1 MTPKSWRK
9 GIIMIPDLKQRSLFI
24 MRLTFEDRLKM
35 CEDHMLRGKS
45 LSHISEKNG
54 NYDITNLKYLINLY
68 KKFGSEVFLNRKDI
82 VYYRDTKLLAISR
95 VQSGKESLRSV
106 ALDLGLPDPTI
117 LGGWIKVYKAKGESG
132 IQDTYPRKN
141 YVLKDERARQIV
153 DKKLAEENER
163 LRAEIEYLKKSHSL
177 TQRLEGV
184 TSREKTK
191 IVTALRKEFKLEVL
205 LEVSGMASSVYYYHL
220 TAENERIDKYKEI
233 KEMIDYLYIDKHKKR
248 MGYQRIHLELLNMGY
263 HIGKNKVNELM
274 REKGY
279 LKIRKPKWHRYNSYE
294 GDQGGIRVNEM
305 NRDFT
310 TIHPYQKAGTDVS
323 LFSLDEESVYL
334 SPIIDFDSREVLAYT
349 AGQDAKM
356 DKIMSMLKDLERT
369 HGKRI
374 KGMMVQSD
382 QGVQYQNSRY
392 REQLEKLGMI
402 QSMSR
407 KGNCLDN
414 SPTENFFGRMKL
426 EMWYGHEHEY
436 NNVEELLAAID
447 EYIKYYNTTRI
458 VSKLKMSPIDYRNTV
473 INRI

>member
-1 MTPKSWRK
+1 
-9 GIIMIPDLKQRSLFI
+9 
-24 MRLTFEDRLKM
+24 MRLTFENRLKM
-35 CEDHMLRGKS
+35 CEDHVLRGKS
-45 LSHISEKNG
+45 LSHISEENG

-68 KKFGSEVFLNRKDI
+68 KKFGSEVFLNREDT
-82 VYYRDTKLLAISR
+82 VYRRDTKLLAISR
-95 VQSGKESLRSV
+95 VLAGKDSLRNI
-106 ALDLGLPDPTI
+106 ALDFGLPDPTI
-117 LGGWIKVYKAKGESG
+117 LAGWIKVYKAKGELG
-132 IQDTYPRKN
+132 VQDTYPRKN

-191 IVTALRKEFKLEVL
+191 IVTELRKEFKLEVL
-205 LEVSGMASSVYYYHL
+205 LEISDMASSVYYYHL
-220 TAENERIDKYKEI
+220 TAEHERIDPYEEVKEA
-233 KEMIDYLYIDKHKKR
+233 IDYLYVDKHKKR
-248 MGYQRIHLELLNMGY
+248 MGYQRIHLELLKMGY

-274 REKGY
+274 RAKGY
-279 LKIRKPKWHRYNSYE
+279 LKVRKAKWHRYNSYE

-305 NRDFT
+305 KQDFT
-310 TIHPYQKAGTDVS
+310 TSHPYEKAGTDVS

-334 SPIIDFDSREVLAYT
+334 SPIIDFDTREVLAYRV
-349 AGQDAKM
+349 GEDAKM

-369 HGKRI
+369 HGEDI
-374 KGMMVQSD
+374 KGMMIQSD

-392 REQLEKLGMI
+392 REQLEKLGI
-402 QSMSR
+402 KQSMSR

-436 NNVEELLAAID
+436 KTVEELRAAID
-447 EYIKYYNTTRI
+447 EYIEYYNTTRI

-473 INRI
+473 LNRI

>member
-1 MTPKSWRK
+1 
-9 GIIMIPDLKQRSLFI
+9 

-35 CEDHMLRGKS
+35 CEDHVLRGKS
-45 LSHISEKNG
+45 LSHISEEKG
-54 NYDITNLKYLINLY
+54 NYDIANLKYLINLY
-68 KKFGSEVFLNRKDI
+68 KKFGSEVFLNREDI

-95 VQSGKESLRSV
+95 VKAGKESLRSI

-117 LGGWIKVYKAKGESG
+117 LAGWIKVYKAKGESG
-132 IQDTYPRKN
+132 VQDTYPRKN
-141 YVLKDERARQIV
+141 YVLKDERTRQIV

-184 TSREKTK
+184 TSREKTQ
-191 IVTALRKEFKLEVL
+191 IVTELRKVFKLEVL
-205 LEVSGMASSVYYYHL
+205 LDLSGMASSVYYYHL
-220 TAENERIDKYKEI
+220 AALNERIDKYEEI
-233 KEMIDYLYIDKHKKR
+233 KEIIDYLYIDKHKKR

-294 GDQGGIRVNEM
+294 GDQGGIKINEM

-310 TIHPYQKAGTDVS
+310 TSHPYEKAGTDVS

-334 SPIIDFDSREVLAYT
+334 SPIIDFDTREVLAYA
-349 AGQDAKM
+349 AGEDAKM
-356 DKIMSMLKDLERT
+356 DKIMSMLKDLEKT
-369 HGKRI
+369 HGKHI
-374 KGMMVQSD
+374 KGMMIQSD
-382 QGVQYQNSRY
+382 QGIQYQNSRY
-392 REQLEKLGMI
+392 REKLEQLGII

-407 KGNCLDN
+407 KSNCLDN
-414 SPTENFFGRMKL
+414 SPTENFFGRMKM
-426 EMWYGHEHEY
+426 EMWYGHEHKY
-436 NNVEELLAAID
+436 QSIEELLATID

-458 VSKLKMSPIDYRNTV
+458 VTKLKMSPIDYRNTV
-473 INRI
+473 LNNI